1 MRIAVGVDG
10 GQGHGVGFDRQ
21 ALGLHRVVEP
31 LAEQAEGIA
40 RGVGLAE
47 AIAGVLAAH
56 IGQGLGHW
64 RISREMRHKLNRRLR
79 LALDPGQWRQAP
91 CPGSAQLPWARD
103 SRLARWV

>member
-40 RGVGLAE
+40 RGASL

-56 IGQGLGHW
+56 IGWVMAHLQGKCA
-64 RISREMRHKLNRRLR
+64 I
-79 LALDPGQWRQAP
+79 A
-91 CPGSAQLPWARD
+91 
-103 SRLARWV
+103 